1 MNVRIKKEYIMKI
14 RLIDPLEV
22 KESFID
28 EQKEKLEKLGH
39 EFIADNKSAKDDQ
52 EKIER
57 LKDADIAIITNK
69 PLSKNVLENT
79 DLELVDVAFT
89 GVDHI
94 DLDTCKEKNIKVLNA
109 SGYSDDSVAELV
121 IGLTIGVLRKFGQ
134 NRENIFENK
143 NNPLIGSLIKGK
155 TFGVI
160 GTGNIGKKLIE
171 LLSVFGCKIIAY
183 SRTEKEDIKKLGV
196 EYVSLEELLKSSD
209 IVSLHIPNNKDTK
222 KFMGQKELNLM
233 KEGAV
238 LINCARGAVV
248 DNDYLAKLLNEDKL
262 YAGID
267 VFDMEPPLPEDYA
280 LRNAKNVI
288 LTNHVAFYTQEA
300 MQIRAEIVF
309 DNLYKYLEG
318 TIQNEIKL

>member
-1 MNVRIKKEYIMKI
+1 MKI
-14 RLIDPLEV
+14 SLIDPLEV
-22 KESFID
+22 KESYIE

-39 EFIADNKSAKDDQ
+39 EFTYYTESAKDED

-69 PLSKNVLENT
+69 PVSRKVIENT
-79 DLELVDVAFT
+79 KLELIDVAFT
-89 GVDHI
+89 GVDHV
-94 DLDTCKEKNIKVLNA
+94 DLDACKENNIKVLNA

-121 IGLTIGVLRKFGQ
+121 IGLTIGVLRKFNQ
-134 NRENIFENK
+134 NRGNIFDKEN
-143 NNPLIGSLIKGK
+143 NYLLGSLIKGK

-171 LLSVFGCKIIAY
+171 LLQVFGCKIIAY
-183 SRTEKEDIKKLGV
+183 SRTEKEDIKALEV
-196 EYVSLEELLKSSD
+196 EYVDLETLLKESD
-209 IVSLHIPNNKDTK
+209 IVSLHIPNNKETK
-222 KFMGQKELNLM
+222 RFLGKAELDLM

-262 YAGID
+262 RAGID
-267 VFDMEPPLPEDYA
+267 VFDMEPPLPEDYP

-288 LTNHVAFYTQEA
+288 LTNHVAFYTEEA
-300 MQIRAEIVF
+300 MQIRADIVF
-309 DNLYKYLEG
+309 DNLYSYLKGE
-318 TIQNEIKL
+318 IKNEIKLWLGQK